1 MYEAYLSIDDDMVIF
16 IFLSYTMYTAEP
28 KNDSELEEEI
38 DVCGVQH
45 NEKVWFFLLE
55 YKLNISG
62 NLRYNSLKWSI
73 FELRSTYPFFIVSL
87 RTTEI

>member
-16 IFLSYTMYTAEP
+16 IFQLYTMYTAEP

-45 NEKVWFFLLE
+45 NEKVWFFLFE
-55 YKLNISG
+55 YK
-62 NLRYNSLKWSI
+62 W
-73 FELRSTYPFFIVSL
+73 
-87 RTTEI
+87 